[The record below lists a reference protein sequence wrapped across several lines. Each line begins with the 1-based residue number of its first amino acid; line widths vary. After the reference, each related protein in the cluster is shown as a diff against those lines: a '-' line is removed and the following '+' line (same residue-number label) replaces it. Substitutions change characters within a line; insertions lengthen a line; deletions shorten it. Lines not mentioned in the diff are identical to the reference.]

1 MNINKNYRNTKIA
14 CYINNLSMSVVG
26 SVSALLFVTFK
37 DIYNLSYTKLGF
49 LVLINFSTQ
58 LFIDIIFTFFSKKFN
73 IPKTVKAM
81 PIITFTGLVIYS
93 VMPKLFPDIAFIW
106 LCIGTVIFS
115 VSAGLNEV
123 LTSPV
128 IAAIPS
134 DNPEREMSKLH
145 SIYAWGVVAVV
156 IVSTLF
162 LKLFEN
168 SSWTWLVLLLSVI
181 PLLASFYFS
190 RAVIPDTATDENTGR
205 NKNKQF
211 FALILCVLCIF
222 SGGGAEC
229 TMTQWISAFS
239 EKALNIPKVVGDVFG
254 MALFA
259 LFLGAGRTLYA
270 KYGKNIINVMT
281 AGMLCAFICYL
292 SAAFCSSPYLS
303 LLFCVIIGFATSM
316 LWPGTLILVG
326 EKLPSVGV
334 TAYALLAAGGDLGAS
349 TVPQLVGIISDKVA
363 ASEAAVTYALKFNIT
378 AEQFGIKT
386 AIFVA
391 GLFPLLGFI
400 LLCFM
405 KKYFRKNN
413 M

>member
-162 LKLFEN
+162 LRVFKN

-181 PLLASFYFS
+181 PLLASFYLS

>member
-37 DIYNLSYTKLGF
+37 EIYNLSYTKLGF

-58 LFIDIIFTFFSKKFN
+58 LFIDIIFTFFSEKFN

-281 AGMLCAFICYL
+281 AGMLCAFICYI

-386 AIFVA
+386 AMFVA

>member
-37 DIYNLSYTKLGF
+37 EIYNLSYTKLGF

-58 LFIDIIFTFFSKKFN
+58 LFIDIIFTFFSEKFN

-222 SGGGAEC
+222 LGGAAEC

-259 LFLGAGRTLYA
+259 LFLGAGRTLYS

-281 AGMLCAFICYL
+281 AGMLCAFICYI

-303 LLFCVIIGFATSM
+303 RFFCVIIGFATSM

>member
-58 LFIDIIFTFFSKKFN
+58 LFIDIIFTFFSEKFN

-162 LKLFEN
+162 LRVFKN

>member
-58 LFIDIIFTFFSKKFN
+58 LFIDIVFTFFSEKFN

-378 AEQFGIKT
+378 TEQFGIKT

>member
-58 LFIDIIFTFFSKKFN
+58 LFIDIVFTFFSEKFN

-162 LKLFEN
+162 LRVFKN

>member
-58 LFIDIIFTFFSKKFN
+58 LFIDIIFTFFSEKFN

-222 SGGGAEC
+222 SGGAAEC

>member
-58 LFIDIIFTFFSKKFN
+58 LFIDIVFTFFSEKFN